1 MKRPS
6 WMRKSRCR
14 RDREPED
21 PHETAGPNRE
31 CTPVAPPSPNPNPT
45 RRNGSIRG
53 REPAPS
59 RRWSSAVRGVR
70 YGMVLLSMIW
80 FMLPPD
86 LRDLLINAV
95 SR

>member
-1 MKRPS
+1 M
-6 WMRKSRCR
+6 
-14 RDREPED
+14 
-21 PHETAGPNRE
+21 
-31 CTPVAPPSPNPNPT
+31 
-45 RRNGSIRG
+45 RG

-80 FMLPPD
+80 FMLPSD